1 VLCALGAPQEQA
13 QAFCAYYLQLPMVRN
28 GAHARHIPH
37 GSWPSRLGPR
47 RRPGWFGPPQD
58 DRRKLLR
65 LLSVHFGVRSD
76 KARQAARA
84 YLAAGDAGSNGDRR
98 EQRLLQELAAA
109 VRPVHAVLFSA
120 ISQLPEGM
128 EFILQV
134 RTDLHQLH
142 AAGPA
147 DPALQQL
154 DDALKAQLQAWFA
167 LGFLQLRRISW
178 ETPAVVL
185 EKVRQGAEARG
196 RTPPPHRGG

>member
-1 VLCALGAPQEQA
+1 
-13 QAFCAYYLQLPMVRN
+13 MVRN
-28 GAHARHIPH
+28 GSHAHHILH
-37 GSWPSRLGPR
+37 GSWHSHYDNTDDWSGQ
-47 RRPGWFGPPQD
+47 PQD

-76 KARQAARA
+76 KAQQAARA
-84 YLAAGDAGSNGDRR
+84 YLAAGDAGGDGDRR
-98 EQRLLQELAAA
+98 EQRLLQELTAA

-134 RTDLHQLH
+134 RTDLQQFN
-142 AAGPA
+142 ATGPV

-167 LGFLQLRRISW
+167 LGFLQLRQISW

-185 EKVRQGAEARG
+185 EKVRLEPRCGNA
-196 RTPPPHRGG
+196 